1 VFCGVTLNHQLEQ
14 LLIFDHERTTMENT
28 INGIHHITAIAG
40 NAKKNYDFYTRVL
53 GLRLVKKTVNF
64 DDPQTYHLYYGDKFG
79 TPGTILT
86 FFPWEGIT
94 AGRRGARQATEIGY
108 SVPEGSLDFWLKR
121 LEANNVLYNKP
132 AEKFGEQ
139 YLTLLDPD
147 GLKLE
152 LIVPKTAD
160 NRLPWE
166 TAEVKAE
173 NATRGFHN
181 ITITTNK
188 IDATAKI
195 LTDVFGYKLLEQHVN
210 RFRFVTDAVDN
221 AAIVD
226 LVEVAGEVAGHV
238 AGGSVHHVAFRVKN
252 EEILMQYRE
261 KIAVLGLHITDKID
275 RNYFYSL
282 YFREP
287 GGVLFELATDN
298 PGFSVDEPVNQL
310 GSGLKLPAQYENI
323 REDLEKSLPSLI

>member
-1 VFCGVTLNHQLEQ
+1 
-14 LLIFDHERTTMENT
+14 MENT

-53 GLRLVKKTVNF
+53 GLRMVKKTVNF
-64 DDPQTYHLYYGDKFG
+64 DDPGTYHLYYGDKQG

-86 FFPWEGIT
+86 FFPWEGIS
-94 AGRRGARQATEIGY
+94 ADRRGARQVTEIGY

-121 LEANNVLYNKP
+121 LDANNVIYNKP

-160 NRLPWE
+160 TRLPWE
-166 TAEVKAE
+166 TAEVTAE

-181 ITITTNK
+181 ITITSNK
-188 IDATAKI
+188 IEATAKI
-195 LTDVFGYKLLEQHVN
+195 LTDVFGYRLLEQHVN
-210 RFRFVTDAVDN
+210 RYRFITDAVDN

-252 EEILMQYRE
+252 EAILMEYRE
-261 KIAVLGLHITDKID
+261 KIAALGLHITDKID

-298 PGFSVDEPVNQL
+298 PGFSVDEPVEEL
-310 GSGLKLPAQYENI
+310 GQTLKLPYQHEHL
-323 REDLEKSLPSLI
+323 REELERTLPSLI

>member
-1 VFCGVTLNHQLEQ
+1 
-14 LLIFDHERTTMENT
+14 MENT

-160 NRLPWE
+160 SRLPWE

-188 IDATAKI
+188 MDATAKI

-261 KIAVLGLHITDKID
+261 KIAALGLHITDKID

-298 PGFSVDEPVNQL
+298 PGFSVDEPVDQL

>member
-1 VFCGVTLNHQLEQ
+1 
-14 LLIFDHERTTMENT
+14 MENT

-40 NAKKNYDFYTRVL
+40 SAKRNYDFYTRVL

-121 LEANNVLYNKP
+121 FEVNNVIYNKP

-139 YLTLLDPD
+139 YLTVLDPD

-152 LIVPKTAD
+152 LIVPKTSD
-160 NRLPWE
+160 KRLPWE
-166 TAEVKAE
+166 TNEVKAE

-226 LVEVAGEVAGHV
+226 LVEVAGEIAGHV

-252 EEILMQYRE
+252 DQILMEYRE
-261 KIAVLGLHITDKID
+261 KIAGLGLNITEKID

-298 PGFSVDEPVNQL
+298 PGFSVDEPVDQL
-310 GSGLKLPAQYENI
+310 GTGLKLPAQYENI
-323 REDLEKSLPSLI
+323 REDIEKSLPSLI

>member
-1 VFCGVTLNHQLEQ
+1 
-14 LLIFDHERTTMENT
+14 MENT

-188 IDATAKI
+188 MDATAKI

-298 PGFSVDEPVNQL
+298 PGFSVDEPVDQL